1 MPPRPGGCALTC
13 GIKAEHE
20 ENPWSVDD
28 VGRLMSL
35 TSEYEG
41 DIIDWIE
48 ISRYFPGVEPV
59 RVRWAW
65 IAEGRRQATLPFSP
79 RGGWL

>member
-1 MPPRPGGCALTC
+1 M

-35 TSEYEG
+35 TAGYEG
-41 DIIDWIE
+41 DNIDWIE
-48 ISRYFPGVEPV
+48 VSRQFPGVEPV

-65 IAEGRRQATLPFSP
+65 IAEGRRQATLPSSL
-79 RGGWL
+79 GSGWL